1 MDNKDTLNRN
11 LTNLK
16 QDPKYNKEFAS
27 KNFKTLKYYTDN
39 YNDPSVNLN
48 KLLTL
53 QDEFANVSNKLH
65 YSEVV
70 ADRQKTVLPPLPLLT
85 SPSLIRGKQNTEVED
100 NLRGQMVRDKKSCN
114 PFDEQIYNRHFAI
127 FETMPITFN
136 SVKTPGVQI
145 NHSLRGGVD
154 TRENNFDYINN
165 QFK

>member
-27 KNFKTLKYYTDN
+27 KNFKTLKYYTEN

-53 QDEFANVSNKLH
+53 QDEFADVSNKLH

-85 SPSLIRGKQNTEVED
+85 SPSLIRGKQDTEIED

-114 PFDEQIYNRHFAI
+114 PFDEKIYNRHFAI
-127 FETMPITFN
+127 FDSMPITYN
-136 SVKTPGVQI
+136 SVKTPGVQMD
-145 NHSLRGGVD
+145 HSFRGGID
-154 TRENNFDYINN
+154 TRENNFDYTNK
-165 QFK
+165 QFQ